1 MNNEK
6 QITLILVTHPPACP
20 GLSGMCNEILKKEY
34 KEAFPIGRWGTRV
47 CLFPPIVTHPPACP
61 GLSGMC
67 NEILKKDYK
76 EAFPIGR
83 WGTRVY
89 PFSLVPLVTMLQR
102 GNVEK
107 VLAAHGF
114 NRGKNEY
121 KEIKL

>member
-6 QITLILVTHPPACP
+6 QITLILVTH
-20 GLSGMCNEILKKEY
+20 LL
-34 KEAFPIGRWGTRV
+34 
-47 CLFPPIVTHPPACP
+47 
-61 GLSGMC
+61 MC

-107 VLAAHGF
+107 VLVAHGF